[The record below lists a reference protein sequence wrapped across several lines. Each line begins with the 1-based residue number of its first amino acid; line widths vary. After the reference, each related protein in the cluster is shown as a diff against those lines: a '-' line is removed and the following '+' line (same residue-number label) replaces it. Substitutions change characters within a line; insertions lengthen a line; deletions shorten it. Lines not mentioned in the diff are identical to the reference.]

1 MAGKSKKERVDKILK
16 ESHLIINDATGTD
29 ISKTRKEEA
38 RRESRKKLRELKDL
52 APDIYERIKPEFD
65 G

>member
-1 MAGKSKKERVDKILK
+1 MTKNERVDKILRD
-16 ESHLIINDATGTD
+16 SHLIINAATGTD
-29 ISKTRKEEA
+29 ISKTKREEA

-52 APDIYERIKPEFD
+52 APDIYERVKPEFD